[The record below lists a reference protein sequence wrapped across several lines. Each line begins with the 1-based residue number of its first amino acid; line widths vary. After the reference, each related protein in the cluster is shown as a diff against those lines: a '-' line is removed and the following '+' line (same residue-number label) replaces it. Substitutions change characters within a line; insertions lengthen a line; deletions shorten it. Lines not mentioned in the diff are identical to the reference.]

1 MHFQF
6 HDKNYSNKANQ
17 LWYMKNEIIIGMS
30 GASGIQYGIRLLE
43 ALKQMKNFKTH
54 LVISESAKQLISI
67 ETDFSAKDMEDL
79 SDRFYNDYDFTAPI
93 ASGSHRTKGMIIA
106 PCSMKTLAS
115 IASGMSDTLI
125 SRAADCCLKEKRP
138 LVLMTR
144 ETPLNLIHIENMR
157 KAAQAGAC
165 ILPACPAF
173 YTKPKTIDDLFDFM
187 TGRALDLL
195 GIEHNLYKRWL
206 E

>member
-1 MHFQF
+1 
-6 HDKNYSNKANQ
+6 
-17 LWYMKNEIIIGMS
+17 MKTEIIIGIS
-30 GASGIQYGIRLLE
+30 GASGVQYGIRLLE
-43 ALKQMKNFKTH
+43 TLKKMKGFETH
-54 LVISESAKQLISI
+54 LVISESAKKLIEI
-67 ETDFSAKDMEDL
+67 ETSLTVGNVEKLADNVYD
-79 SDRFYNDYDFTAPI
+79 DYDFTAPI
-93 ASGSHRTKGMIIA
+93 ASGSHKNKGMVVA

-144 ETPLNLIHIENMR
+144 ETPLNLIHIENMKR
-157 KAAQAGAC
+157 AYEAGAS

-173 YTKPKTIDDLFDFM
+173 YTKPKTIDELLDFM
-187 TGRALDLL
+187 AGRAFDLL
-195 GIEHNLYKRWL
+195 SIEHNLYKRWR

>member
-1 MHFQF
+1 
-6 HDKNYSNKANQ
+6 
-17 LWYMKNEIIIGMS
+17 MKNEILIGIS
-30 GASGIQYGIRLLE
+30 GASGIQYGIRVLE
-43 ALKQMKNFKTH
+43 AIKQMNVFETH
-54 LVISESAKQLISI
+54 LVISESAKQLINI
-67 ETDFSAKDMEDL
+67 ETDYSVRDVENM
-79 SDRFYNDYDFTAPI
+79 SDNVYDDHDFTAPI
-93 ASGSHRTKGMIIA
+93 ASGSHRSKGMIIA

-125 SRAADCCLKEKRP
+125 SRAADCCIKEKRP

-144 ETPLNLIHIENMR
+144 ETPLNLIHIDNMK

-173 YTKPKTIDDLFDFM
+173 YSKPETLDDIIDFM
-187 TGRALDLL
+187 AGRALDLL
-195 GIEHNLYKRWL
+195 DIEHNLYKRWR

>member
-1 MHFQF
+1 
-6 HDKNYSNKANQ
+6 
-17 LWYMKNEIIIGMS
+17 MKNEIIIGIS

-43 ALKQMKNFKTH
+43 ALKQMKNYETH
-54 LVISESAKQLISI
+54 LVISGSAKKLIEI
-67 ETDFSAKDMEDL
+67 ETDL
-79 SDRFYNDYDFTAPI
+79 SVSDVEKLGDNLYDDHDFTAPI
-93 ASGSHRTKGMIIA
+93 ASGSHRSRGTIIA

-138 LVLMTR
+138 LVLMAR
-144 ETPLNLIHIENMR
+144 ETPLNLIHVENMK
-157 KAAQAGAC
+157 KAMEAGAS

-173 YTKPKTIDDLFDFM
+173 YPKPRTLDDIFDFM
-187 TGRALDLL
+187 AGRALDLL
-195 GIEHNLYKRWL
+195 DIEHNLYKRWR